1 MLASVLTAVST
12 SLLVFFSVFERRCSV
27 ERLKIPDKRL
37 TVRESRTQRNF
48 QNGFIRKH
56 ELLSCIVETEL
67 SQMDKKAFSD
77 IVFKAFGEII
87 GIVAKMARHIAE
99 F

>member
-1 MLASVLTAVST
+1 
-12 SLLVFFSVFERRCSV
+12 
-27 ERLKIPDKRL
+27 
-37 TVRESRTQRNF
+37 
-48 QNGFIRKH
+48 
-56 ELLSCIVETEL
+56 
-67 SQMDKKAFSD
+67 MDKKAFSD